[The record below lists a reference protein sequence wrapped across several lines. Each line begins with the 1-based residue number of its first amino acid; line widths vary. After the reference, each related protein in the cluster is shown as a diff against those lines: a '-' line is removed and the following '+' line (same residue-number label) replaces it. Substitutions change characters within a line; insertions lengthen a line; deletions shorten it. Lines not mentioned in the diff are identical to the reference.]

1 MNTHSNHDATIK
13 SARQT
18 LNSPASSV
26 LECTAAKSSLDHVL
40 AAIDFDLEEK
50 RAQRKA
56 LLAST
61 GSAAEVE
68 KAVKRHDEA
77 SGILSLKSEIA
88 VSTAASLDV
97 RIKNDRAAAEEAR
110 RSARYDEAVNL
121 GDKAFEALEA
131 GLGRLKKIARA
142 LLRQVAEAER
152 EIADVNAAL
161 PAGAAPIAGVE
172 VRRRGRNTPPPSEE
186 VIHFKQFVDENGRRV
201 GEEDGVRAEQAA
213 DGTWSVSPWRGT
225 IINRCKLVELV
236 RVVTTRDGRIQP
248 ELLAS
253 ALRVPGLFDGDA
265 PGWESLKSPYPNT
278 ILAELDRLEAMGEA
292 IATPKVQERTM
303 TLAQW
308 EEQKARAA

>member
-1 MNTHSNHDATIK
+1 MSCEAPVCQPSRLEVDRAAPMPPKLILLNSESIALNTHSNHDATIE

-18 LNSPASSV
+18 LNSPASSIV
-26 LECTAAKSSLDHVL
+26 DCEAARTSLDRVL
-40 AAIDFDLEEK
+40 AEIDADLEEK
-50 RAQRKA
+50 RTQRKA
-56 LLAST
+56 LMAST

-77 SGILSLKSEIA
+77 SGSPIA
-88 VSTAASLDV
+88 QERDSGVDRGQSRRQRSRTTAPRL
-97 RIKNDRAAAEEAR
+97 RNRGAR
-110 RSARYDEAVNL
+110 QTRYDEAVNL

-142 LLRQVAEAER
+142 LLEQVAEAER

-186 VIHFKQFVDENGRRV
+186 VIHFKRFVDENGRRV

-248 ELLAS
+248 ELRSPA
-253 ALRVPGLFDGDA
+253 ALRVPGDA
-265 PGWESLKSPYPNT
+265 F
-278 ILAELDRLEAMGEA
+278 R
-292 IATPKVQERTM
+292 R
-303 TLAQW
+303 
-308 EEQKARAA
+308 